1 MQARMVDQVVSVCEL
16 WEGVQ
21 RERGNQIRVGNWGL
35 EKGDEK
41 RCFKLRTIEI

>member
-21 RERGNQIRVGNWGL
+21 RERNQIRVGNWGL